1 MPVDS
6 DTSPVAVNEET
17 RNDFSRQTLKRS
29 SMLKHKI
36 DIENLFRK
44 GRKANIEY
52 IKCTYITRRTEPS
65 QGLVRIF
72 VSAPKKY
79 LHHAVDRNLMKRRM
93 REAIRKNLAE
103 LRKAAAEN
111 NTDEGFACSD
121 DGLYVLGSRENA
133 FYSGIHIRNS
143 LSLIVW
149 RGQGFPA
156 RRGLRGGASRHGRR
170 R

>member
-44 GRKANIEY
+44 GRKTNIEY

-93 REAIRKNLAE
+93 REAIRKNLSE
-103 LRKAAAEN
+103 MRKAAAEN
-111 NTDEGFACSD
+111 NICIDIAFVFQSNIIQDYSD
-121 DGLYVLGSRENA
+121 IERIIV
-133 FYSGIHIRNS
+133 
-143 LSLIVW
+143 LSLTKIY
-149 RGQGFPA
+149 
-156 RRGLRGGASRHGRR
+156 SEIYEKI
-170 R
+170 

>member
-6 DTSPVAVNEET
+6 DTSPVAVNEEN

-29 SMLKHKI
+29 SMLKHKA

-93 REAIRKNLAE
+93 REVIRKNLAE
-103 LRKAAAEN
+103 MRKAAAEN
-111 NTDEGFACSD
+111 NICVDIAFVFQSNNIQDYSD
-121 DGLYVLGSRENA
+121 VER
-133 FYSGIHIRNS
+133 IIV
-143 LSLIVW
+143 LSLQKIYSEVYEKN
-149 RGQGFPA
+149 
-156 RRGLRGGASRHGRR
+156 
-170 R
+170 